1 MYDLDPTVVSP
12 SAPSPHIQNDPLPE
26 EYGRR
31 GFRRQHYGIDS
42 PLLRTSEQEWLGLNN
57 KTRACLPLE
66 LHESYLF
73 SGAFEQARQTL
84 DVMHHECGGEPG
96 RNRLY

>member
-42 PLLRTSEQEWLGLNN
+42 PLL
-57 KTRACLPLE
+57 
-66 LHESYLF
+66 F